1 MIKHW
6 RLNSIAAMPA
16 ELGSEVSFWDTDEG
30 YAERCNVDEASG
42 LVSMTM
48 LSSHH

>member
-1 MIKHW
+1 MIKRW

-16 ELGSEVSFWDTDEG
+16 ELDSEVSFWDTNDG
-30 YAERCNVDEASG
+30 DAERCNIDEASS

-48 LSSHH
+48 LCSRH